1 MKHPGTAF
9 KHRGGSMT
17 PHRTLIAA
25 LFLLATPCVASV
37 ADPADASWFTA
48 TQVADKTWRIDDHG
62 ADNLYLVVGE
72 EKALLID
79 TGLGGADIVSL
90 VRTLTDLPVVVV
102 NTHGHPDHA
111 GGNSQFAEAYAGEKD
126 FDLIRRFSSREEG
139 GAGGPPVPDEWRYAG
154 PTHETVLVPV
164 GQGDVFDLGGR
175 QLEVID
181 VPGHTPGGIC
191 LLDRKHKLL
200 FSGDNNNPQEWM
212 FLEHSRPL
220 EVYLQTLQALEA
232 RGDEFDTLLPG
243 HGGALDVAFIG
254 EQIQCVR
261 NILDGTCKGEPHHT
275 FAGDG
280 RLCRFERAAIVFNP
294 ENLR

>member
-1 MKHPGTAF
+1 MRLPRPF
-9 KHRGGSMT
+9 
-17 PHRTLIAA
+17 
-25 LFLLATPCVASV
+25 VASLSLVITMSV
-37 ADPADASWFTA
+37 APFGASDAAPEDATWFTA
-48 TQVADKTWRIDDHG
+48 REVAEQTWRIDDHG
-62 ADNLYLVVGE
+62 ADNMYLVEGA

-79 TGLGGADIVSL
+79 TGLGAADIMRF
-90 VRTLTDLPVVVV
+90 VRTLTDLPVIVV

-111 GGNSQFAEAYAGEKD
+111 GGNSQFAEVHAGEKD

-139 GAGGPPVPDEWRYAG
+139 DTGGPTVPDEWRYTG
-154 PTHETVLVPV
+154 PTHEAVLVPV
-164 GQGDVFDLGGR
+164 GQGFVFELGDR

-191 LLDRKHKLL
+191 LLDRQNKLL

-220 EVYLQTLQALEA
+220 EVYLETLQALEA
-232 RGDEFDTLLPG
+232 RSDEFDTLLPG
-243 HGGALDVAFIG
+243 HEGALDVAFIG

-280 RLCRFERAAIVFNP
+280 LLCRFERATIIYDP
-294 ENLR
+294 DNLR